1 MPQLNDGKQTMLA
14 WTKKMVIKKIVLVA
28 VLVLILAA
36 AALGFRKFIFID
48 NKTTKI
54 GFEDIGELATQVA
67 YCTEVNVTQASRDF
81 FGVTIPFTESKYIY
95 SYDIEIKA
103 GLNFCDIEWSV
114 DEPTSTIHVTLPE
127 IKILSSSIDPDS
139 FQLYHEAES
148 IFRKITMEE
157 NNAALASLKEAAEQD
172 AIANGLME
180 NAQENAK
187 AILTGFFGGVYD
199 LNQYTIQFHSK

>member
-1 MPQLNDGKQTMLA
+1 MNQQSDTQNKALTLVKQS
-14 WTKKMVIKKIVLVA
+14 VIKKIVFAAIALA
-28 VLVLILAA
+28 VIIAA
-36 AALGFRKFIFID
+36 AIGFKKFISFD

-103 GLNFCDIEWSV
+103 GLDFCSIDWSV
-114 DEPTSTIHVTLPE
+114 DEATSTINVTLPE

-139 FQLYHEAES
+139 FKLYHEAES
-148 IFRKITMEE
+148 IFREITMEE

-172 AIANGLME
+172 AIANGLIE
-180 NAQENAK
+180 NAEENAK
-187 AILTGFFGGVYD
+187 AILTGFLVMFM
-199 LNQYTIQFHSK
+199 I